1 MSESAPLTTVTE
13 APPVERQLTAD
24 MIRRGLPALPVIILV
39 GAVFWGLDGALSTAY
54 GVGLVLGN
62 FALAAA
68 MLSWA
73 GRKSVGMLMGVA
85 LFGYLLRLGL
95 VTGAVLLVKDQAWI
109 ELLPLG
115 LTIIVTHLGLLFWE
129 TSHVSASLAFPGLKP
144 SGRLSEQE
152 GA

>member
-1 MSESAPLTTVTE
+1 MVSVTDT
-13 APPVERQLTAD
+13 PPVERQLAAD
-24 MIRRGLPALPVIILV
+24 MIRRGLPALPVVVVVAAI
-39 GAVFWGLDGALSTAY
+39 FWQLDGALSAAY
-54 GVGLVLGN
+54 GVALVLAN
-62 FALAAA
+62 FALASA

-73 GRKSVGMLMGVA
+73 GRKSVGLLMGVA

-95 VTGAVLLVKDQAWI
+95 VSGAVLLVKDQEWV

-115 LTIIVTHLGLLFWE
+115 LTIVVTHLGLLFWE

-144 SGRLSEQE
+144 TGLSSQDAVSQRE

>member
-1 MSESAPLTTVTE
+1 MSVTE
-13 APPVERQLTAD
+13 APPVERQLAAD
-24 MIRRGLPALPVIILV
+24 MIRRSLPVLPLV
-39 GAVFWGLDGALSTAY
+39 VLAGGLFWQVDGALSSAY
-54 GVGLVLGN
+54 GVALVLAN

-73 GRKSVGMLMGVA
+73 GRKSVTLLMGVA

-95 VTGAVLLVKDQAWI
+95 VSGAVLLVKDQEWV

-115 LTIIVTHLGLLFWE
+115 LTIVITHLGLLFWE

-144 SGRLSEQE
+144 TGPSSEGVLSERE